1 MHHRRWHFSSWS
13 FLFLWCIKI
22 GNGQW
27 STESGIPRQ
36 IFISTLGCSSTQYVL
51 LMWIFIHR
59 VHAVQRCLHQFNPW
73 ADWCTSSMHETS
85 AKIGH
90 MCSMKKWFKIQRK
103 MEIICVQ
110 WSSWMGPSSLAMDY
124 VGTVWRRN
132 LWLFAPCKPAEYKLL
147 WPLNLA
153 TPTSQ
158 CYVIWI
164 VQNYGYLVLMQV
176 FLLCTLLL
184 RSVWYFQPVWTFL
197 SLFRLYKKIPGFE
210 FHLRK
215 KKRTRDI
222 VIWLF

>member
-1 MHHRRWHFSSWS
+1 MSAPIQPLSW
-13 FLFLWCIKI
+13 
-22 GNGQW
+22 
-27 STESGIPRQ
+27 
-36 IFISTLGCSSTQYVL
+36 Y
-51 LMWIFIHR
+51 
-59 VHAVQRCLHQFNPW
+59 
-73 ADWCTSSMHETS
+73 DWCTSSMHETS

-110 WSSWMGPSSLAMDY
+110 WSSWMGPSTLAMDY

-132 LWLFAPCKPAEYKLL
+132 LWLFAPCKPAYKLL

-184 RSVWYFQPVWTFL
+184 RSVWYFQPVWTIL
-197 SLFRLYKKIPGFE
+197 SLFRLYKKIPRFE

-215 KKRTRDI
+215 TENPRHSNLI
-222 VIWLF
+222 IWIYLIIFYWAEIFAIPKHAGK